1 MNKKTIIFLAIA
13 VLLAG
18 YFYMTRG
25 SQAAQSASAGATASV
40 SSVAV
45 STSPFS
51 VPATANVPATSA
63 MNVKSKLEANR
74 PALVD
79 TKQQKDAREKTN
91 EAKSAKGTPSPKS
104 AEGTPEAASAVGTPS
119 HSPSGRPRFQSAPGT
134 PSSKSAVGEPNA
146 SEGSDAYNELVNNAP
161 WNVSKNENASESNK

>member
-1 MNKKTIIFLAIA
+1 MNKKTIIFLAVA

-25 SQAAQSASAGATASV
+25 SQAAPTNASASAGATASV

-51 VPATANVPATSA
+51 VPATADVPAASA
-63 MNVKSKLEANR
+63 MDVKSKLEANR
-74 PALVD
+74 PTAID
-79 TKQQKDAREKTN
+79 TSKEKADDKKTVRKTP
-91 EAKSAKGTPSPKS
+91 KSAKGTPEPKSAQGTPMPAS
-104 AEGTPEAASAVGTPS
+104 AEGTPKPEL
-119 HSPSGRPRFQSAPGT
+119 
-134 PSSKSAVGEPNA
+134 AVGEPNA